1 MASTSRKTAALAAVS
16 VFPLVVGVEFWAPQ
30 GPVRWMAAVWGL
42 AAIAIPWAVSRAWS
56 RRVMALT
63 SYAGEIPGAPASR
76 PRPAFHDDELGE
88 LARSL
93 ARTASQVEVL
103 VERLRTELG
112 RREAILGSMTDA
124 VLAVDARLNVSFCNE
139 AFVRAAGHAITEGV
153 QLLNVFR
160 DPGLVEMLR
169 RVINSGETVQQRL
182 SIAAQEDHWFD
193 VYATPLAGPAPHSA
207 IAILHDVTPMVR
219 VERAQR
225 DFVANVSHEFRT
237 PLATITGYAET
248 LLDNAWDDAAGRRRF
263 LEIIQ
268 ATSVRLTHIA
278 ADLITLSQLDAGGA
292 RSRAAPILVD
302 EVVSSAVRAVE
313 PVAGTRGISIETRE
327 ICSARILGHR
337 IALEQALVNLL
348 DNGIKFSP
356 PGSAVVVR
364 ARVAAADRVEIS
376 VADAGIG
383 IPAEDLTRIFE
394 RFYRV
399 DKARSREVGGTGL
412 GLSIVQH
419 AVEQMHGTIHVDS
432 QLGKGSCFT
441 ITLPRYDGNAG
452 S

>member
-1 MASTSRKTAALAAVS
+1 MIARRTAAVAAITV
-16 VFPLVVGVEFWAPQ
+16 VPLVTGLELWAPP
-30 GPVRWMAAVWGL
+30 GSVRWLAPVWGL
-42 AAIAIPWAVSRAWS
+42 AGVLIAWAVARAWS
-56 RRVMALT
+56 RRVMALN
-63 SYAGEIPGAPASR
+63 SYTEGIPGTPASLSR
-76 PRPAFHDDELGE
+76 PPFHDDELGE

-93 ARTASQVEVL
+93 VRTGTQVEEL
-103 VERLRTELG
+103 VQRLRTELG
-112 RREAILGSMTDA
+112 RREAILSSMTDA
-124 VLAVDARLNVSFCNE
+124 VLAVDARLSVSFYNQ
-139 AFVRAAGHAITEGV
+139 AFVRAAGHAIAEGV
-153 QLLNVFR
+153 PLLNVFR
-160 DPGLVEMLR
+160 DPGLVDILR
-169 RVINSGETVQQRL
+169 RVIDSGETVRQRL

-193 VYATPLAGPAPHSA
+193 VYATPLAGAAPRGA
-207 IAILHDVTPMVR
+207 MAILHDVTPMVR

-237 PLATITGYAET
+237 PLATITGCAET
-248 LLDNAWDDAAGRRRF
+248 LLGSAWDDETGRRRF

-292 RSRAAPILVD
+292 RSQPTPILVD
-302 EVVSSAVRAVE
+302 EVISSAVRAVE
-313 PVAGTRGISIETRE
+313 PVAGTRGIGVETSE
-327 ICSARILGHR
+327 IGSASILGHR

-356 PGSAVVVR
+356 PGSTVLVR
-364 ARVAAADRVEIS
+364 ARAAAADRVEIS
-376 VADAGIG
+376 VTDTGIG

-399 DKARSREVGGTGL
+399 DKARSRDVGGTGL
-412 GLSIVQH
+412 GLSIVQR

-441 ITLPRYDGNAG
+441 ITLPRYGGNAG